1 MAAGRWPL
9 ARPPGPWPRHARRGG
24 GARARAGRAGRRE
37 PQETAAA
44 RAEAAPADLSDDRLD
59 KPVFDA
65 QGRRLPAGTQWAL
78 PPVIR
83 LRAASA
89 APAQPAAALTTSVLR
104 SRRFALSPAARRN
117 VQGGRVAPAAL
128 ALLLRLRGNGPPVLV
143 HAARGADLSIQ
154 ETTLQG
160 TQATVSLLDALPAG
174 AAPADLRLKSV
185 RAGFADAGTGRVD
198 AGDPGST
205 GRAAAEP
212 RAAVPR
218 HPVRLGRRDAG
229 AGPRLLGARAVRVR
243 QARHPAHALRGV
255 PVPRGRPGGVAGP
268 ARRATSSSSTR
279 RRTGRATSASTSAT
293 G

>member
-1 MAAGRWPL
+1 M
-9 ARPPGPWPRHARRGG
+9 
-24 GARARAGRAGRRE
+24 
-37 PQETAAA
+37 
-44 RAEAAPADLSDDRLD
+44 
-59 KPVFDA
+59 
-65 QGRRLPAGTQWAL
+65 
-78 PPVIR
+78 
-83 LRAASA
+83 
-89 APAQPAAALTTSVLR
+89 LR

-205 GRAAAEP
+205 GRAAANLALQYLGIPYVWGGATPEQGLDCSGLVQYVYGKLGIPLTHYAAFQFREGDPVASQDLRPGDLVFFNPKADGPGHVGIYIGNGMMVHAP
-212 RAAVPR
+212 RRGDV
-218 HPVRLGRRDAG
+218 VRIADLASRAGRYMG
-229 AGPRLLGARAVRVR
+229 AVR
-243 QARHPAHALRGV
+243 PY
-255 PVPRGRPGGVAGP
+255 
-268 ARRATSSSSTR
+268 
-279 RRTGRATSASTSAT
+279 
-293 G
+293 